1 MCYNSYWGDTVS
13 KNTYINVRVD
23 EETKKEVEDILDV
36 LGINMS
42 TAVDLFLSQIILNKG
57 LPFKVKL
64 PSKDITVKE
73 QELVEALN
81 LTGGKPYPKKL
92 KKIINLYARGD
103 IDFDVALYAIK
114 KTYEKDRLKDISED
128 LLEEYEAAYNKLAK

>member
-1 MCYNSYWGDTVS
+1 MS

-23 EETKKEVEDILDV
+23 EETKKEVEDILDIF
-36 LGINMS
+36 GINMS

-81 LTGGKPYPKKL
+81 LTGGKPYPKKF

-114 KTYEKDRLKDISED
+114 KSYENNWLEDITKAF
-128 LLEEYEAAYNKLAK
+128 LEVQIQFETRELRKISF

>member
-1 MCYNSYWGDTVS
+1 MS

-23 EETKKEVEDILDV
+23 EETKKEVEDILDI

-42 TAVDLFLSQIILNKG
+42 TAVDLFLNQIILNKG

-73 QELVEALN
+73 QELAEA
-81 LTGGKPYPKKL
+81 
-92 KKIINLYARGD
+92 
-103 IDFDVALYAIK
+103 
-114 KTYEKDRLKDISED
+114 
-128 LLEEYEAAYNKLAK
+128 

>member
-1 MCYNSYWGDTVS
+1 VS

-23 EETKKEVEDILDV
+23 EETKKEVEDTLDI

-42 TAVDLFLSQIILNKG
+42 TAVDLFLNQIILNKG

-73 QELVEALN
+73 QKLAEALN
-81 LTGGKPYPKKL
+81 LTAGKPCPKKF
-92 KKIINLYARGD
+92 KKFINLYARGE
-103 IDFDVALYAIK
+103 IDYDVALYAIK
-114 KTYEKDRLKDISED
+114 KSYENNWLEDITKAF
-128 LLEEYEAAYNKLAK
+128 LEVQIQFETRELRKISF

>member
-1 MCYNSYWGDTVS
+1 VS

-23 EETKKEVEDILDV
+23 EETKKEVKDTLDI

-42 TAVDLFLSQIILNKG
+42 TAVDLFLNQIILNKG

-73 QELVEALN
+73 QKLAEALN
-81 LTGGKPYPKKL
+81 LTGGKPYPKKF
-92 KKIINLYARGD
+92 KKLSTFMHVEKLIMMLRYMLSRKPMRK
-103 IDFDVALYAIK
+103 ID
-114 KTYEKDRLKDISED
+114 
-128 LLEEYEAAYNKLAK
+128 